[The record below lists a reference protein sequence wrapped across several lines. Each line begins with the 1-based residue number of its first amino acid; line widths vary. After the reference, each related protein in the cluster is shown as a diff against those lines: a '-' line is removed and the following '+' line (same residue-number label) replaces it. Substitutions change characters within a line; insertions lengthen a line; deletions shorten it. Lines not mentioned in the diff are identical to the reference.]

1 MARKP
6 SFKFKFKP
14 AISAFYE
21 QPFTFSQKSF
31 VGGINSSVLPNSVSP
46 EKEMVDCSNMIV
58 ALDMFLKTRYGFSK
72 LDDSIVGKAVRGM
85 TYFGDALAVAADSTL
100 YVNGV
105 SVGTLD
111 SSSGPVN
118 FLNFHGELLIMDG
131 GQLKR
136 YNGTDGLRTVTNAP
150 KASFGVIHK
159 ERIWVAGS
167 PDEPYTVFVCGPN
180 DIEDWGSAGLSLG
193 TFFQFDPYDTSSTT
207 APNEI
212 TGLTVYMDAVIV
224 FKRGAYPRVFRIDGN
239 DTASFVASE
248 VGEGVTCINPQT
260 VASTPI
266 GIFFLSHDG
275 VYLLSASS
283 QDSIMLASSL
293 INAKFL
299 SSFTLSN
306 LWAVYY
312 NKYGVYIIGNGTTLY
327 VLNIYTKGWFKWDL
341 QSNIECITVSNEK
354 LLLGTDVGT
363 ILEYLENTYD
373 DWSTSLEKDVEI
385 ESELTTCAYEFNSS
399 SLTKLITTC
408 YLALEAIQEGTITV
422 TFTVNQASLYGVQVQ
437 TLYKQTGVDLAGVA
451 TFEAVRTG
459 IGSGGLAPKT
469 MKYILETESDVGW
482 DDSNFAWDG
491 GTTIGFDGRI
501 NMPYVHKMNIGA
513 RGITLTAHIKASG
526 TPITLQSIGFLGAV
540 LQPAP

>member
-131 GQLKR
+131 GQLKC

-180 DIEDWGSAGLSLG
+180 DIEDW
-193 TFFQFDPYDTSSTT
+193 
-207 APNEI
+207 E
-212 TGLTVYMDAVIV
+212 V
-224 FKRGAYPRVFRIDGN
+224 RV
-239 DTASFVASE
+239 
-248 VGEGVTCINPQT
+248 
-260 VASTPI
+260 
-266 GIFFLSHDG
+266 
-275 VYLLSASS
+275 
-283 QDSIMLASSL
+283 
-293 INAKFL
+293 
-299 SSFTLSN
+299 
-306 LWAVYY
+306 
-312 NKYGVYIIGNGTTLY
+312 
-327 VLNIYTKGWFKWDL
+327 
-341 QSNIECITVSNEK
+341 
-354 LLLGTDVGT
+354 
-363 ILEYLENTYD
+363 
-373 DWSTSLEKDVEI
+373 
-385 ESELTTCAYEFNSS
+385 
-399 SLTKLITTC
+399 
-408 YLALEAIQEGTITV
+408 
-422 TFTVNQASLYGVQVQ
+422 
-437 TLYKQTGVDLAGVA
+437 
-451 TFEAVRTG
+451 
-459 IGSGGLAPKT
+459 
-469 MKYILETESDVGW
+469 
-482 DDSNFAWDG
+482 
-491 GTTIGFDGRI
+491 
-501 NMPYVHKMNIGA
+501 
-513 RGITLTAHIKASG
+513 
-526 TPITLQSIGFLGAV
+526 
-540 LQPAP
+540 

>member
-1 MARKP
+1 
-6 SFKFKFKP
+6 
-14 AISAFYE
+14 
-21 QPFTFSQKSF
+21 
-31 VGGINSSVLPNSVSP
+31 
-46 EKEMVDCSNMIV
+46 
-58 ALDMFLKTRYGFSK
+58 
-72 LDDSIVGKAVRGM
+72 
-85 TYFGDALAVAADSTL
+85 
-100 YVNGV
+100 
-105 SVGTLD
+105 
-111 SSSGPVN
+111 
-118 FLNFHGELLIMDG
+118 
-131 GQLKR
+131 
-136 YNGTDGLRTVTNAP
+136 
-150 KASFGVIHK
+150 
-159 ERIWVAGS
+159 
-167 PDEPYTVFVCGPN
+167 
-180 DIEDWGSAGLSLG
+180 
-193 TFFQFDPYDTSSTT
+193 
-207 APNEI
+207 
-212 TGLTVYMDAVIV
+212 
-224 FKRGAYPRVFRIDGN
+224 
-239 DTASFVASE
+239 
-248 VGEGVTCINPQT
+248 
-260 VASTPI
+260 
-266 GIFFLSHDG
+266 
-275 VYLLSASS
+275 
-283 QDSIMLASSL
+283 
-293 INAKFL
+293 
-299 SSFTLSN
+299 
-306 LWAVYY
+306 
-312 NKYGVYIIGNGTTLY
+312 

-513 RGITLTAHIKASG
+513 RGITLTA
-526 TPITLQSIGFLGAV
+526 QSKQVELLLLYKV
-540 LQPAP
+540 